1 MIRGFIALAAA
12 LLLVAAAP
20 AARAGEEQVLID
32 RAKVSVDAFAAQS
45 DMADLRKM
53 LATARGVIIF
63 PEYIKASF
71 LIGGEGGGGVLL
83 ARDPQGGQWSAP
95 VFYLMGG
102 GSFGLQAGGEISEI
116 MLVIRTEKGLDAVLK
131 NRFKV
136 GADATV
142 AFGTIGKGLAAS
154 TTSNVGADIVTFSRA
169 KGLAAGISIDGAVLQ
184 PRDRW
189 NDTYYAKPV
198 TPREILAGNVDG
210 MGSDALRQALK
221 AAEAP

>member
-1 MIRGFIALAAA
+1 
-12 LLLVAAAP
+12 
-20 AARAGEEQVLID
+20 
-32 RAKVSVDAFAAQS
+32 
-45 DMADLRKM
+45 
-53 LATARGVIIF
+53 
-63 PEYIKASF
+63 
-71 LIGGEGGGGVLL
+71 
-83 ARDPQGGQWSAP
+83 